1 MLYDKYGFLSFEWI
15 IVLKIWFIRVFT
27 KQEPVRPMKADDVKA
42 EFSNLEIHLGD
53 FKDRKFKAK
62 CNVTYDD
69 QMLIMD
75 CGKRIVRM
83 HARNIGN
90 VHLGKKDITI
100 AGLNFEITENE
111 DVCVV
116 SGSIKLE
123 LIEDSKAWYK
133 ELWG

>member
-1 MLYDKYGFLSFEWI
+1 M
-15 IVLKIWFIRVFT
+15 IWFIRVFT
-27 KQEPVRPMKADDVKA
+27 EQQPVKPMRADDVKA
-42 EFSNLEIHLGD
+42 EFSNLEIHMGD
-53 FKDRKFKAK
+53 FKDHKFKAK
-62 CNVTYDD
+62 CTVTYDD

-75 CGKRIVRM
+75 GGKRIMRM

-111 DVCVV
+111 EVSVA

-123 LIEDSKAWYK
+123 LGDDSKAWYT

>member
-1 MLYDKYGFLSFEWI
+1 M
-15 IVLKIWFIRVFT
+15 FT
-27 KQEPVRPMKADDVKA
+27 KLEPVRPMRADNVKA
-42 EFSNLEIHLGD
+42 EFSNLEIHMGD

-75 CGKRIVRM
+75 CGKRIVRL

-90 VHLGKKDITI
+90 VHLGKKDIVI
-100 AGLNFEITENE
+100 AGLNFEIKQDEE
-111 DVCVV
+111 VSVA

-123 LIEDSKAWYK
+123 LDDDSKAWYK